1 MMGLVAASV
10 CDSAWVRVRRL
21 TAGPV
26 IAANT
31 QAHDEQR
38 EHGQA
43 ASGARRLPHARSL
56 STPGQMSGQ
65 AGEAMS

>member
-1 MMGLVAASV
+1 MVGLAAASV

-31 QAHDEQR
+31 QAQTSSASTSVLP
-38 EHGQA
+38 A
-43 ASGARRLPHARSL
+43 APRAVSL
-56 STPGQMSGQ
+56 MP
-65 AGEAMS
+65 AA

>member
-31 QAHDEQR
+31 QAQTSNASTTTLPAVR
-38 EHGQA
+38 AVCLMPA
-43 ASGARRLPHARSL
+43 A
-56 STPGQMSGQ
+56 
-65 AGEAMS
+65 